1 MAVPVFSQ
9 DPANA
14 GDRAEQLEVASQC
27 LCDAFD
33 IDASTEPEFSLA
45 EVYEAGMAALVR
57 RVSNR
62 RSGSVD
68 RGSHQ
73 LLLLHQPLILDA
85 RTRRLVMPTR

>member
-1 MAVPVFSQ
+1 MAAPAFSQ

-33 IDASTEPEFSLA
+33 IDGSTEPEFSLA

-62 RSGSVD
+62 RSGTVD
-68 RGSHQ
+68 RGVH
-73 LLLLHQPLILDA
+73 
-85 RTRRLVMPTR
+85 